1 MPHQIHHTLRGSA
14 ARAAAQWSLASVLAG
29 AAGLAAAQGSS
40 VTLYGRIVSGIDYM
54 NRVDEGPGRSASHL
68 RQAGQWGAT
77 WWGLRG
83 SEDLGGGLSA
93 VFHLESQFS
102 ADDGMVG
109 DSFFNRYAVVGLRS
123 QGYGMLLLGRAMGI
137 PDGEVWALDPMGL
150 QAMGA
155 GTLQGNRTWGSRPN
169 AISYQSPAWGGLS
182 FRTQLGLNGE
192 AGRSRAGRQAAASVG
207 YEQGPLVLKAF
218 YEEIRDGN
226 GAFASLYT
234 ASRLYTVGGTYR
246 MGGLKLFTGYS
257 QIRSGALTVADADN
271 PAGAR
276 RQQTYWMGANYQA
289 TPALVLVG
297 GAYRANRS
305 GGGAS
310 LVSLGA
316 NYHLS
321 RRTLL
326 YGTVGAVS
334 NGGEAAFSAEANS
347 ARPAPGSGQQGV
359 YTGIVH
365 SF

>member
-1 MPHQIHHTLRGSA
+1 MTSAIHHALRGPA
-14 ARAAAQWSLASVLAG
+14 ARSTVPCLCAAALAG
-29 AAGLAAAQGSS
+29 AASLATAQGS
-40 VTLYGRIVSGIDYM
+40 VTLYGRIVSGVDYM
-54 NRVDEGPGRSASHL
+54 NRVAEGPGRSSDQL
-68 RQAGQWGAT
+68 RHAGQWGAT

-109 DSFFNRYAVVGLRS
+109 DSFFSRYAVVGLRS
-123 QGYGMLLLGRAMGI
+123 QTYGTLLLGRAMGI

-182 FRTQLGLNGE
+182 FRAQLGLNGE
-192 AGRSRAGRQAAASVG
+192 AGRSRAGRQVAASVG

-226 GAFASLYT
+226 GAFSSLYT
-234 ASRLYTVGGTYR
+234 ASRLYTVGATYR
-246 MGGLKLFTGYS
+246 VGGLKLFTGYS

-321 RRTLL
+321 RRTML
-326 YGTVGAVS
+326 YGTVGTLS
-334 NGGEAAFSAEANS
+334 NGGTASFSVEANS
-347 ARPAPGSGQQGV
+347 GKPLPGSGQQGLYAGV
-359 YTGIVH
+359 VH